1 MNFGENYMTKV
12 IGLMKDYNQ
21 TGLYDP
27 VESLLLY
34 LSENNRIVYVKLNEH
49 HTKATIN
56 LIEAA
61 WIKVFPDQPFLYT
74 YLKDDLFEQIRPD
87 EKRGVLFA
95 VFSLIVIAIAIL
107 GVFGLASFT
116 IEQRTKEIAVR
127 KVLGA
132 GLGNII
138 KLIFIDYLI
147 LIMIAIL
154 IAFPTAFL
162 LMQKFLENYEYQTQ
176 LKIDS
181 FVIAALGLMVI
192 TFCTIIYHTLKV
204 AKSNPVDSLRIE

>member
-1 MNFGENYMTKV
+1 M
-12 IGLMKDYNQ
+12 
-21 TGLYDP
+21 
-27 VESLLLY
+27 
-34 LSENNRIVYVKLNEH
+34 
-49 HTKATIN
+49 
-56 LIEAA
+56 
-61 WIKVFPDQPFLYT
+61 
-74 YLKDDLFEQIRPD
+74 
-87 EKRGVLFA
+87 
-95 VFSLIVIAIAIL
+95 IVIAIAIL